1 MHHSLQL
8 GPALPFCTL
17 VGIKAPK
24 LNAEQFIVFQ
34 IVVLQHL
41 QEVKRAKDVRKRLT
55 WGHHGCL
62 AAGQFLHACSK
73 Y

>member
-1 MHHSLQL
+1 MHHCLQL

-34 IVVLQHL
+34 NCCSATFAGGEEGKKREEATHL
-41 QEVKRAKDVRKRLT
+41 A
-55 WGHHGCL
+55 HHGCL
-62 AAGQFLHACSK
+62 AAGQILHACSK